1 MSNDSKNGNMYAL
14 EVNPKII
21 TIEPNS
27 SIQLQII
34 TQVEYDYKIQP
45 EGYITYDIKSNT
57 ITGVREGIGS
67 IEIFTFT
74 KQEVLDDS
82 EYEDENKTIL
92 KPLQKDEYGN
102 DIPRKTN
109 IIITKKDSRIIQ
121 VEVVKN
127 VKQRRPRIMFHN
139 RGTNQLTTIEIDP
152 NTDNNVVFDLPIKD
166 GILAST
172 NTRANP
178 AIITTPYIVT
188 PEAKITLEY
197 EGYLEFSSYRS
208 INNDKYK
215 HKRTIVQYSRNS
227 TFTDLLCEETFETN
241 NLTKA
246 GCKYFGIGVY
256 VRFKYCTIEN
266 IESEWSEYKYY
277 EYRINTKEGGRN
289 EVVVG
294 DIKTSG
300 YFGVIPKETYVSNRL
315 MLGSLHWMIGN
326 GISHFDYEKDCVVY
340 YKNKL
345 YRIKNES
352 ALTNAGKQI
361 LNTHNASIK
370 IREFYKKVK
379 DTYRDWPDLD
389 PNDFEEDTREGL
401 STTRHLLKHQIG
413 CMWKNTNDNKY
424 VFWDSNY
431 WLKFIIN
438 GKLIFIPDNKVYHL
452 INWDEVAK
460 YDLVYGD
467 KTVKMGSSMYRIR
480 LPKEEEFREIL
491 RLTNEYKK
499 IAPIDEVTFF
509 TPPKYTLVE
518 DFYVYQEPA
527 DKTKRD
533 NDTIKRYGRKV
544 IDGNGVVK
552 LAPQDA
558 TEVFEISYIPVLEL
572 IQPYDEPYK
581 HFPLTTFNPD
591 GFYPAD
597 FKEPDNIF
605 PYLKKPTNESGYDLH
620 EIYESYETGNGE
632 EFIYDPLFDRG
643 VFVMLQEGKHI
654 WSTDEIIT
662 LMGITQ
668 SSNYIPTACGE
679 LGLWGKFYFR
689 GQIIYVT
696 PSRQS
701 LSPDNSY
708 NYMKNQG
715 QHYRY
720 KNYIRTSNTCI
731 DTKADYFRDI
741 KRYVSYKDYVYALL
755 IKNNITHIAKD
766 KLYENKEEVKNL
778 LEKYADRDDV
788 LNLDYELLN
797 NDEKYELN
805 IPEKYTVFFSTLTGM
820 VFNPDVQILFKTYKI
835 RDDVN
840 IDNYRQI
847 IYMMYVMQ
855 YTGLTCLLGSE
866 FNFDQY
872 DARHILYGGNGYQKI
887 KFAYDT
893 RREFIGSDYAV
904 PSGIIPLTIG
914 SKSRVDLLSP
924 AYLFYPKQLGGTTS
938 SKFVDNEHA
947 PMENNVIGTI
957 MTNNYERWVSD
968 GEYHR
973 CFYLLLIQNVTAVI
987 NNDLYFRTL
996 YHNTIPYIYKRNEE
1010 LEFITNS
1017 LGISNNE
1024 LLSLTRV
1031 NLKFTP
1037 LSSEYDSSKWSYY
1050 GNISGGSVYI
1060 DWARTDNG
1068 YTSKTVY
1075 SYNSKARYPDNN
1087 QIIIRNPVNGVI
1099 FYVYNSDDTLKA
1111 VVDANGNILLLRN
1124 ENYY

>member
-109 IIITKKDSRIIQ
+109 TIITKKDGRIIQ

-197 EGYLEFSSYRS
+197 EGYLEFSKYHS

-300 YFGVIPKETYVSNRL
+300 YFGVIPKDTYVSCRL
-315 MLGSLHWMIGN
+315 MYGDLHWIMACWYGGYTQLD
-326 GISHFDYEKDCVVY
+326 GIVW
-340 YKNKL
+340 YKNKF
-345 YRIKNES
+345 YKIKNRN
-352 ALTNAGKQI
+352 ALNNLATQLSSVTGVSKNNSNLIQQYYDK
-361 LNTHNASIK
+361 IK
-370 IREFYKKVK
+370 NVLG
-379 DTYRDWPDLD
+379 DWPDLD

-401 STTRHLLKHQIG
+401 STTKHLLRETIG
-413 CMWKNTNDNKY
+413 FMWKNKNDNKY

-438 GKLIFIPDNKVYHL
+438 GKLIFIPDSKVYHL

-527 DKTKRD
+527 DKAKRD

-552 LAPQDA
+552 LASQDA
-558 TEVFEISYIPVLEL
+558 IEVFEISYIPVLEL

-591 GFYPAD
+591 GFYPTD
-597 FKEPDNIF
+597 FDEPDDKF
-605 PYLKKPTNESGYDLH
+605 PYYKKPGNECGYDYF
-620 EIYESYETGNGE
+620 EKYETYDTGNGE
-632 EFIYDPLFDRG
+632 EFIYDPLWDRG
-643 VFVMLQEGKHI
+643 IFVPLYEGKHI
-654 WSTDEIIT
+654 WSAEEIVT
-662 LMGITQ
+662 LMGIQQNSIHVDTLC
-668 SSNYIPTACGE
+668 ARF
-679 LGLWGKFYFR
+679 GLWYKFYFR
-689 GQIIYVT
+689 GQILYIT
-696 PSRQS
+696 PGRQRF
-701 LSPDNSY
+701 SPIDGNY

-715 QHYRY
+715 QYYRY
-720 KNYIRTSNTCI
+720 KNYVRTSNTCL
-731 DTKADYFRDI
+731 DTKADYFKDV
-741 KRYVSYKDYVYALL
+741 KRYVTYKDYVYALL
-755 IKNNITHIAKD
+755 IENNIIHITKD
-766 KLYENKEEVKNL
+766 KLYENKEEVKTL
-778 LEKYADRDDV
+778 LEKYADRDDI
-788 LNLDYELLN
+788 LNIDYELLN
-797 NDEKYELN
+797 SDEKYELN
-805 IPEKYTVFFSTLTGM
+805 IPEKHTVFLPNYIGM
-820 VFNPDVQILFKTYKI
+820 VFNADVHI
-835 RDDVN
+835 
-840 IDNYRQI
+840 NYNMNTAYEMQPFI
-847 IYMMYVMQ
+847 Q
-855 YTGLTCLLGSE
+855 YTGLCCL
-866 FNFDQY
+866 
-872 DARHILYGGNGYQKI
+872 
-887 KFAYDT
+887 
-893 RREFIGSDYAV
+893 
-904 PSGIIPLTIG
+904 
-914 SKSRVDLLSP
+914 
-924 AYLFYPKQLGGTTS
+924 
-938 SKFVDNEHA
+938 
-947 PMENNVIGTI
+947 IGTI
-957 MTNNYERWVSD
+957 YNKDLYDVNYLISNSSGLYLGRWLFYWIWQNDFSHLLTSGTKPLIRGNRKRKNDVINTDIFIETVDYRTDYAHDFFSRGRVAKMLINNSNIPVSRIFREGTD
-968 GEYHR
+968 IR
-973 CFYLLLIQNVTAVI
+973 TAVNYHVI
-987 NNDLYFRTL
+987 LGSYIVNDAFPEWAQREMYYHAL

-1024 LLSLTRV
+1024 LLSLTVVKLRYA
-1031 NLKFTP
+1031 NHANTH
-1037 LSSEYDSSKWSYY
+1037 KWSFYS
-1050 GNISGGSVYI
+1050 NISGGSAYI
-1060 DWARTDNG
+1060 DWSRTDNG
-1068 YTSKTVY
+1068 YYDIKAVCNIPY
-1075 SYNSKARYPDNN
+1075 S
-1087 QIIIRNPVNGVI
+1087 IITTNKNIGGINI
-1099 FYVYNSDDTLKA
+1099 SSTDKILIYAYNSDDTLKA
-1111 VVDANGNILLLRN
+1111 VLDAKLNILLLLN